1 MTLLD
6 RHKVFLSQNYLLYAI
21 AFFIPLIPRLVPVFI
36 VLLGALS
43 IFAIVKKYSRVN
55 LGEVSTLMILL
66 FLLHIIG
73 LTYSKIWIEDGL
85 ISK

>member
-36 VLLGALS
+36 VLLGASITEGNMIQFIKDDPCLS
-43 IFAIVKKYSRVN
+43 FLYILRTGGNNSEFRV
-55 LGEVSTLMILL
+55 
-66 FLLHIIG
+66 
-73 LTYSKIWIEDGL
+73 LTGSIQRRRIK
-85 ISK
+85 